1 MPEGGASTLADL
13 YQDTLTKEGA
23 PMTEKMPTNQA
34 AILRSLIAKGEI
46 VAAPGAPDS
55 LSARLI
61 ERASFPAIYMTGF
74 GATASRLGMPDIG
87 LLTQTEMTEH
97 ARNMV
102 RAVNIPII
110 ADADTG
116 YGGPN
121 NIYRTVQEYLQAG
134 VAAIHLED
142 QEAPKRCGQRAGV
155 RLVDAEANVR
165 RLKGAIAARGR
176 QDMLIIGRTDA
187 MPAAGAKEA
196 IRRAKMY
203 QDAGVDLVFVDG
215 IKTIAEIEAVA
226 KSVEGPKVVSIVDGN
241 ETVKLNQAI
250 LQEMGFS
257 VVFYAVTLLFTA
269 SKAMENALVRLREDG
284 TPANVGDQH
293 NYSQFTDIVNQDFFN
308 TFDDQHGARS

>member
-1 MPEGGASTLADL
+1 MT
-13 YQDTLTKEGA
+13 DTR
-23 PMTEKMPTNQA
+23 PTTQA
-34 AILRSLIAKGEI
+34 ALLRSLIAKGDI

-55 LSARLI
+55 LSARLV
-61 ERASFPAIYMTGF
+61 ERAGFPAIYMTGF

-87 LLTQTEMTEH
+87 LLSQTEMTEH

-155 RLVDAEANVR
+155 RLIDAEANAR
-165 RLKGAIAARGR
+165 RLKGAVAARGN

-187 MPAAGAKEA
+187 MPAAGPEEA

-226 KSVEGPKVVSIVDGN
+226 KAVEGPKVVSIVDGN
-241 ETVKLNQAI
+241 ETVKLDRAT

-269 SKAMENALVRLREDG
+269 SKAMENALVRLRDDG

-308 TFDDQHGARS
+308 RFDDQYGARS